1 VNNIENVYNNKYL
14 AKQEYLKYTNIYVQY
29 NGIVYNENNGTVFTS
44 AFRQDPDK
52 FYGYRYW

>member
-1 VNNIENVYNNKYL
+1 MYNITGL
-14 AKQEYLKYTNIYVQY
+14 
-29 NGIVYNENNGTVFTS
+29 VYNENNGNVFTS